1 VGQIGPHGFFDA
13 LLRQPG
19 DEATPPAARPT
30 DTEAS
35 DRTRGFVRRGTS
47 PLGALSASTWS
58 TTVTATLTPEL
69 KNGTTG
75 TAFVSEPVR
84 STAGSVVPALLI
96 EDVSKRFI
104 VGRKRKP
111 VTAISHVS
119 MRLERGDI
127 HGILGANGSG
137 KSTLIRLISGL
148 LTLDEGRVQVFG
160 HDIERDEMAVKR
172 LINRVSVDAAFFKKL
187 SPMENLLFA
196 ARLYGL
202 DGRTAR
208 RESLEILARLGISAK
223 RVGRPIEQM
232 SRGMQQKVSIA
243 RALLTSPNLLLLD
256 EPTTGLDP
264 RSKLDV
270 QSFIE
275 ELRVTHDA
283 TIVLTTHDLA
293 EAERLCG
300 RITIL
305 NDGRIVAE
313 DTPEGLMALTAD
325 RLGRPATLEDVF
337 MTYTG
342 RSLDDDIDDEDG
354 EPDDD

>member
-1 VGQIGPHGFFDA
+1 MTAI
-13 LLRQPG
+13 L
-19 DEATPPAARPT
+19 T
-30 DTEAS
+30 DQLKTTIRSVPVAS
-35 DRTRGFVRRGTS
+35 
-47 PLGALSASTWS
+47 AAST
-58 TTVTATLTPEL
+58 A
-69 KNGTTG
+69 
-75 TAFVSEPVR
+75 
-84 STAGSVVPALLI
+84 VPALLI
-96 EDVSKRFI
+96 DGVSKSFV

-111 VTAISHVS
+111 VVAISNMS
-119 MRLERGDI
+119 MRLERGDV

-148 LTLDEGRVQVFG
+148 LTLDSGRVEVFG

-202 DGRTAR
+202 DVRLAK
-208 RESLEILARLGISAK
+208 REAISILGRLGISEK
-223 RVGRPIEQM
+223 RVGRPVEQM
-232 SRGMQQKVSIA
+232 SRGMQQKVAIA
-243 RALLTSPNLLLLD
+243 RALLTSPSLMLLD

-270 QSFIE
+270 QAFIE
-275 ELRVTHDA
+275 EINRTHDA

-305 NDGRIVAE
+305 DGGKTVAE
-313 DTPEGLMALTAD
+313 DTPAGLIAAESRRTTAET
-325 RLGRPATLEDVF
+325 TLHDVF

-342 RSLDDDIDDEDG
+342 RSLDDDVDEDSERDDE
-354 EPDDD
+354 

>member
-1 VGQIGPHGFFDA
+1 
-13 LLRQPG
+13 
-19 DEATPPAARPT
+19 
-30 DTEAS
+30 
-35 DRTRGFVRRGTS
+35 
-47 PLGALSASTWS
+47 
-58 TTVTATLTPEL
+58 VTATLDPQL
-69 KNGTTG
+69 KNGSTSQPLPPLV
-75 TAFVSEPVR
+75 AEPAPAVAR
-84 STAGSVVPALLI
+84 PVGPPALLI
-96 EDVSKRFI
+96 EGVSKRFV
-104 VGRKRKP
+104 VGRKKKP
-111 VTAISHVS
+111 VTAISNLS
-119 MRLERGDI
+119 LRLERGDI

-137 KSTLIRLISGL
+137 KSTLIRLICGL
-148 LTLDEGRVQVFG
+148 LTLDEGRVEVFG
-160 HDIERDEMAVKR
+160 HDIVREEMAVKR

-208 RESLEILARLGISAK
+208 GEAIAILARLGISEK
-223 RVGRPIEQM
+223 RIDRPIEQM
-232 SRGMQQKVSIA
+232 SRGMQQKVAIA
-243 RALLTSPNLLLLD
+243 RALLTSPTLLLLD

-275 ELRVTHDA
+275 ELWETHDA

-305 NDGRIVAE
+305 NDAKVVAE
-313 DTPEGLMALTAD
+313 DSPEGLKTLVRD
-325 RLGRPATLEDVF
+325 RVDGPATLEDVF

-342 RSLDDDIDDEDG
+342 RSLDDDVEEDDAEI
-354 EPDDD
+354 E